1 MSIVEISTRN
11 CCAADQDFSNAAR
24 GSVPSV
30 VRDNSDLNSRGQ
42 SHRRRLVGS
51 MDGQRVRR
59 HLMRGFGHPIG
70 GDKRSSE
77 CSRDGSGEFIVKR
90 CAAAADE
97 TKLGRSGARVVFG
110 GTVDENAVN
119 RGYGGVPCHSEPDNV
134 TPKQVS
140 REPARARKVSAA
152 AACQGSQ

>member
-11 CCAADQDFSNAAR
+11 CCAADQDFSNAAS
-24 GSVPSV
+24 GNVPSI

-70 GDKRSSE
+70 GDKWRSE

-110 GTVDENAVN
+110 GTVNENAVN
-119 RGYGGVPCHSEPDNV
+119 RGYGGVPRHSEPEYIW
-134 TPKQVS
+134 PKQVS
-140 REPARARKVSAA
+140 RETACAWQIGAA
-152 AACQGSQ
+152 ATRQSCQ